1 MSTTNNMSNKEYT
14 SELGKLYQS
23 KRDEA
28 PLQKIVF
35 EIYSLFKFWIESGE
49 MLPINVS
56 AKDYRQLTA
65 NQIEL
70 VIIQLSVKGCE
81 VEYVID
87 QQLNGDE
94 LFVLTDLV

>member
-1 MSTTNNMSNKEYT
+1 MSNKEYT
-14 SELGKLYQS
+14 SELGKIYQS
-23 KRDEA
+23 KREEA

-56 AKDYRQLTA
+56 AKDYARLTD

-70 VIIQLSVKGCE
+70 VIIQLADKGCK
-81 VEYVID
+81 VEYVIEKR
-87 QQLNGDE
+87 LNGDRW
-94 LFVLTDLV
+94 FVLVDLV

>member
-1 MSTTNNMSNKEYT
+1 MNIKEYK

-23 KRDEA
+23 KREEA

-49 MLPINVS
+49 MLPISIS
-56 AKDYRQLTA
+56 AKDYQRLTD

-70 VIIQLSVKGCE
+70 VIIQLADKGCK
-81 VEYVID
+81 VEYVIEKRI
-87 QQLNGDE
+87 NSE
-94 LFVLTDLV
+94 NKFVLVDLV

>member
-1 MSTTNNMSNKEYT
+1 MNTINNMSNKEYT

-23 KRDEA
+23 KREEA

-56 AKDYRQLTA
+56 ANDYRAFT
-65 NQIEL
+65 
-70 VIIQLSVKGCE
+70 STE
-81 VEYVID
+81 VM
-87 QQLNGDE
+87 
-94 LFVLTDLV
+94 FSKWRMSP

>member
-1 MSTTNNMSNKEYT
+1 MIKEYK

-56 AKDYRQLTA
+56 AKDYRAFT
-65 NQIEL
+65 
-70 VIIQLSVKGCE
+70 STE
-81 VEYVID
+81 VMWI
-87 QQLNGDE
+87 LDE
-94 LFVLTDLV
+94 LEQRGCIVEFKYDSRIDKQFILIDLV

>member
-1 MSTTNNMSNKEYT
+1 MTKEYK

-35 EIYSLFKFWIESGE
+35 EVYSLFKFWIESGE

-56 AKDYRQLTA
+56 AKDYRAFT
-65 NQIEL
+65 
-70 VIIQLSVKGCE
+70 STE
-81 VEYVID
+81 VMWI
-87 QQLNGDE
+87 LDE
-94 LFVLTDLV
+94 LEQRGCIVEFKYDSRIDKQFILTDLV

>member
-1 MSTTNNMSNKEYT
+1 MIKEYK

-23 KRDEA
+23 KREEA

-35 EIYSLFKFWIESGE
+35 EVYSLFKFWIESGE

-56 AKDYRQLTA
+56 AKDYVGLTD

-70 VIIQLSVKGCE
+70 VIIQLADKGCQ
-81 VEYVID
+81 VEYVIEKR
-87 QQLNGDE
+87 LNGDRW
-94 LFVLTDLV
+94 FVLVDLV

>member
-1 MSTTNNMSNKEYT
+1 MIKEYK
-14 SELGKLYQS
+14 SELGKIYQS
-23 KRDEA
+23 KREEA

-56 AKDYRQLTA
+56 ANDYRQLTA

-70 VIIQLSVKGCE
+70 VIIQLDDKGCK
-81 VEYVID
+81 VEYVIEKHI
-87 QQLNGDE
+87 NGE
-94 LFVLTDLV
+94 NKFVLVDLV

>member
-1 MSTTNNMSNKEYT
+1 MSNKEYT
-14 SELGKLYQS
+14 SELGKIYQS
-23 KRDEA
+23 KREEA

-49 MLPINVS
+49 MLPISVS

-70 VIIQLSVKGCE
+70 VIIQLDDKGCK
-81 VEYVID
+81 VEYVIEKHI
-87 QQLNGDE
+87 NGE
-94 LFVLTDLV
+94 NKYVLVDLD

>member
-1 MSTTNNMSNKEYT
+1 MSTKEYK

-35 EIYSLFKFWIESGE
+35 EVYSLFKFWIESGE

-56 AKDYRQLTA
+56 ANDYPAFTPKEIVWILNAFEQR
-65 NQIEL
+65 
-70 VIIQLSVKGCE
+70 GCV
-81 VEYVID
+81 VEYDYGIVTGKQFTLI
-87 QQLNGDE
+87 
-94 LFVLTDLV
+94 DLV

>member
-1 MSTTNNMSNKEYT
+1 MIKEYT

-49 MLPINVS
+49 ILPINVS
-56 AKDYRQLTA
+56 AKDYVGLTD

-70 VIIQLSVKGCE
+70 VINQLSVKGCE

-87 QQLNGDE
+87 QRLNGDE
-94 LFVLTDLV
+94 WFVLTDLV